1 LKKNWDLISLVDS
14 QFDAWKKT
22 LWDQID
28 PGSATQAC
36 RDMSSKQTNPQQNKD
51 IKGYKSFQA
60 LNDRIKN
67 MSKLLPL
74 IEQLKSKYMQDR
86 HWTRLMTTTCKKIDH
101 KNPKFCLN
109 DLLVLE
115 LHKYEADVEEL
126 VESAAKEDKIDT
138 NIRKII
144 KEWDKMKFTF
154 EEVSGI
160 PCLGETGEIVE
171 LVEQHGMDIQG
182 MLGQKD
188 VAEFRETVSKW
199 KGYMTTLENVIEKWR
214 KVQGDWRIL
223 RPIFIESEDIKA
235 QLPDAAATFQ
245 KVHEE
250 FRELMFEVQ
259 EEPLVIPA
267 CTAEGR
273 LDKLKYFETE
283 IESCQKALNDQLE
296 SKQKIFPRFYF
307 VSKEILLTIL
317 SNGGNPEKVN
327 EFMGDCFDGMNF
339 VKFQETAER
348 PYRIVNGME
357 SKDGEEAP
365 WHHTI
370 KLEGAPE
377 QYMLEVEK
385 GMQKTL
391 IIDLENAKADVE
403 RWIPTDLPREI
414 WLEYYNS
421 QTVLLT
427 TQIVWTEETISAFD
441 EVEAGAEGAMKDNY
455 VRIVERINKLI
466 DRTLDLTLS
475 AELRTKI
482 IIIITVDVHG
492 RDVVNEFVIKKT
504 QDSTDFMWQKQLK
517 FGMDKNPMRKD
528 DPKQEHNYAVI
539 NICDW

>member
-1 LKKNWDLISLVDS
+1 
-14 QFDAWKKT
+14 
-22 LWDQID
+22 
-28 PGSATQAC
+28 
-36 RDMSSKQTNPQQNKD
+36 
-51 IKGYKSFQA
+51 
-60 LNDRIKN
+60 
-67 MSKLLPL
+67 
-74 IEQLKSKYMQDR
+74 
-86 HWTRLMTTTCKKIDH
+86 MTTTCKKIDH

-138 NIRKII
+138 NIKKII

-377 QYMLEVEK
+377 
-385 GMQKTL
+385 
-391 IIDLENAKADVE
+391 
-403 RWIPTDLPREI
+403 
-414 WLEYYNS
+414 
-421 QTVLLT
+421 
-427 TQIVWTEETISAFD
+427 
-441 EVEAGAEGAMKDNY
+441 
-455 VRIVERINKLI
+455 
-466 DRTLDLTLS
+466 
-475 AELRTKI
+475 
-482 IIIITVDVHG
+482 
-492 RDVVNEFVIKKT
+492 
-504 QDSTDFMWQKQLK
+504 
-517 FGMDKNPMRKD
+517 
-528 DPKQEHNYAVI
+528 
-539 NICDW
+539 